1 MTRSATRNA
10 FWRRREVSMCVGYV
24 LLAVGLSGLLLS
36 DLVFDDLLG
45 GVRVAVASAAVSVLG
60 ALGLPMVARGAV
72 IYGPGTPLII
82 VNECT
87 GIDATILLASAILV
101 FPAGLRHKLVG
112 LACAI
117 GVMMLLN
124 FVRILT
130 LIWLGNYS
138 PDWLDVGH
146 LYVWPPIVIL
156 VGVGTL
162 LLWADRVVP
171 DPA

>member
-1 MTRSATRNA
+1 
-10 FWRRREVSMCVGYV
+10 MCVGYV
-24 LLAVGLSGLLLS
+24 LLAVGLSWLLLS
-36 DLVFDDLLG
+36 DLVFDDLLS
-45 GVRVAVASAAVSVLG
+45 GVRTAVASAAVSVFR
-60 ALGLPMVARGAV
+60 ALGLPIIAKGAV

-138 PDWLDVGH
+138 PGWLDVGH

>member
-1 MTRSATRNA
+1 
-10 FWRRREVSMCVGYV
+10 MCIAYAA
-24 LLAVGLSGLLLS
+24 LALGLSGLLLS

-45 GVRVAVASAAVSVLG
+45 GLREVVAGAAVRVLG
-60 ALGLPMVARGAV
+60 ALGMAVQARGTV
-72 IYGPGTPLII
+72 IHGPGTPLII

-101 FPAGLRHKLVG
+101 FPAGLRQKAIG
-112 LACAI
+112 LAAAI
-117 GVMMLLN
+117 GVMMVLN

-130 LIWLGNYS
+130 LIWLGS
-138 PDWLDVGH
+138 RSAAWLEIGH

-162 LLWADRVVP
+162 LLWADHVAAEP
-171 DPA
+171 G

>member
-1 MTRSATRNA
+1 
-10 FWRRREVSMCVGYV
+10 MCIGYV
-24 LLAVGLSGLLLS
+24 LLAVGLSWLLLS

-45 GVRVAVASAAVSVLG
+45 GMRVAVASAAASVLG
-60 ALGLPMVARGAV
+60 ALGLPIVARGAV
-72 IYGPGTPLII
+72 IYGPGTPLLI

-87 GIDATILLASAILV
+87 GVDATILLASAILV

-124 FVRILT
+124 FVRILS

-146 LYVWPPIVIL
+146 LYIWPPIIIL

>member
-1 MTRSATRNA
+1 
-10 FWRRREVSMCVGYV
+10 MCVGYL
-24 LLAVGLSGLLLS
+24 LLAVGLSALLLS

-45 GVRVAVASAAVSVLG
+45 GMRVAVASAAASVLG
-60 ALGLPMVARGAV
+60 ALGLPIVARGAV

-124 FVRILT
+124 FVRILS

-138 PDWLDVGH
+138 SDWLDVGH
-146 LYVWPPIVIL
+146 LYIWPPIIIL